1 MDGELIFDT
10 EIDTSGFD
18 KGVAN
23 VENKGANVGKTLA
36 KSLEKAQK
44 TVDDTKGK
52 IKELESTLAS
62 LEGETRKSF
71 EGLPT
76 FSGGTEAQTINEMTR
91 TALASNKEYQK
102 AVTELDKLYPKLEEQ
117 EVALNNARQSCEQ
130 YANSVGRASEKV
142 NNLSKNIKTESKA
155 NVVATANMRKAQ
167 NQSNGLEKSFAKLGK
182 RLKRLAV
189 AFLIAT
195 AIKATKESFQ
205 DLAQYSKGFNKSM
218 SELQSVFLQ
227 ARNSIAT
234 AFAPVL
240 QALTPVIVSV
250 TNAVISLFNAIAQVN
265 AVLFK
270 NSTTFT
276 KAKKVTTDYAKSIKG
291 AGKQADKSMASFDT
305 INQLS
310 GGTDSGTSTPSAS
323 EMFEEATVDEGV
335 LSIFDRIQ
343 EKIQEMSDEFSKMW
357 DETGLQS
364 PFENWL
370 IDVDT
375 LSGSLSTL
383 WDTVVGGLKE
393 DFALIGDTI
402 SQMVEPIVSTWVED
416 ILPIMTQVFNEI
428 VKTLTVVF
436 STLNG
441 VFQTIWKE
449 GIEPA
454 LLTLIDIWTSVWDT
468 IKDAWDTWGEPIFEN
483 IRTLIQNLGDTFQ
496 NLWDNILEPI
506 WTNFINVVKK
516 LWDEHLQPLFANLLD
531 FIGLVINEGLNIIN
545 KWIIPIYNYLVKTF
559 GPYISNFI
567 NMIINIVG
575 EVAGTI
581 ADVIS
586 GVITNL
592 KGIITFISGVFS
604 GDWDKAWKGIVTS
617 FEDIFNQVKGIVKGV
632 INVIISLINAMI
644 NAIETSLNWIVD
656 KINRIEI
663 TNPLTG
669 DVIWSPSLPRFSF
682 DRIPALASGTVV
694 PANNGEFLAMLGDNK
709 RETEIVSPLSTMKQ
723 AVREVLAEMGQQT
736 LTATVP
742 VYWNGEKI
750 YEQVEKVK
758 ARRGGRLVKGGV

>member
-10 EIDTSGFD
+10 KIDTSGFD
-18 KGVAN
+18 KGVDK
-23 VENKGANVGKTLA
+23 VEDKGQNVGKTLA

-44 TVDDTKGK
+44 SVDDTKSR
-52 IKELESTLAS
+52 IRELESTLAS

-71 EGLPT
+71 GGLPT
-76 FSGGTEAQTINEMTR
+76 FSGKSDAQAINEMTR

-117 EVALNNARQSCEQ
+117 EIALDGARKTCEQ
-130 YANSVGRASEKV
+130 YSNSIGKASDKV
-142 NNLSKNIKTESKA
+142 KGLSGNIKEESKA
-155 NVVATANMRKAQ
+155 SVVATANLKKTQ
-167 NQSNGLEKSFAKLGK
+167 KQSNGLEKTFARLGR
-182 RLKRLAV
+182 RLKALALTFV
-189 AFLIAT
+189 IAT

-205 DLAQYSKGFNKSM
+205 DLAQYSKGFNKNM
-218 SELQSVFLQ
+218 SELQGAFLQ

-240 QALTPVIVSV
+240 QALTPVIISV

-310 GGTDSGTSTPSAS
+310 KGTDSGTGTPSAG
-323 EMFEEATVDEGV
+323 EMFEEATVDEGI
-335 LSIFDRIQ
+335 LDIFDRIG
-343 EKIQEMSDEFSKMW
+343 EKIQEISDEFSRMW
-357 DETGLQS
+357 SELGLQ
-364 PFENWL
+364 
-370 IDVDT
+370 
-375 LSGSLSTL
+375 GSIIS
-383 WDTVVGGLKE
+383 TVVG
-393 DFALIGDTI
+393 
-402 SQMVEPIVSTWVED
+402 D
-416 ILPIMTQVFNEI
+416 ILPVVTQVFNEI
-428 VKTLTVVF
+428 VKTVTVAFNVLNKVF
-436 STLNG
+436 R
-441 VFQTIWKE
+441 TIWKG

-454 LLTLIDIWTSVWDT
+454 LLLLVDIWADVWDT
-468 IKDAWDTWGEPIFEN
+468 IHNAWDTWGEPIFEN
-483 IRTLIQNLGDTFQ
+483 IRTFIQNMGETFQ
-496 NLWDNILEPI
+496 NVWSNLIQPVWDK
-506 WTNFINVVKK
+506 FIEVAQK

-531 FIGLVINEGLNIIN
+531 FIGVVINEGLNILN
-545 KWIIPIYNYLVKTF
+545 KFIIPIYKYLVKTF
-559 GPYISNFI
+559 GPYITNFV
-567 NMIINIVG
+567 NMIIEIVG
-575 EVAGTI
+575 NVAETI
-581 ADVIS
+581 ADVIN

-604 GDWDKAWKGIVTS
+604 GDWDKAWKGIVQS
-617 FEDIFNQVKGIVKGV
+617 FEGIFNQVKGIVKGV

-709 RETEIVSPLSTMKQ
+709 RETEVVSPLSTMKQ
-723 AVREVLAEMGQQT
+723 AVREVLAEMGQQD

-758 ARRGGRLVKGGV
+758 ARRGGRLVRGGV